1 MIHCEQSHVFWQKV
15 LREGCRCRICDD
27 FQQEII
33 LNHLRSTSKKTCR
46 KLPNYPVTQSPSLQE
61 HIASQVLA
69 GILGVPSSCG
79 PGWHGSIIHH
89 HVLWPELSIAVLRAF
104 GKCLWSFCSS
114 ETKGIL
120 GNGHGVPLLFVKVD
134 TSHQLLLRFHD
145 SCSIFFHVLK
155 ASELSI
161 VQLVLKVVRTEILE
175 LHNIFQSNKAILQS
189 WALHVAT
196 FRNMDRRGTRW
207 LGFKL
212 PLCCVLSVSSF
223 GLVHLNFLFKVNV
236 LSDSH
241 IQLVGSV
248 PQNIWEPHC
257 VTS

>member
-1 MIHCEQSHVFWQKV
+1 MFSDLSCLEGFWKMLVELLQ
-15 LREGCRCRICDD
+15 LGNQR
-27 FQQEII
+27 
-33 LNHLRSTSKKTCR
+33 HLRQWPWCTAPFR
-46 KLPNYPVTQSPSLQE
+46 QSRHKPS
-61 HIASQVLA
+61 A
-69 GILGVPSSCG
+69 P
-79 PGWHGSIIHH
+79 
-89 HVLWPELSIAVLRAF
+89 
-104 GKCLWSFCSS
+104 
-114 ETKGIL
+114 
-120 GNGHGVPLLFVKVD
+120 VKV
-134 TSHQLLLRFHD
+134 SWFMFH
-145 SCSIFFHVLK
+145 FFHVLK